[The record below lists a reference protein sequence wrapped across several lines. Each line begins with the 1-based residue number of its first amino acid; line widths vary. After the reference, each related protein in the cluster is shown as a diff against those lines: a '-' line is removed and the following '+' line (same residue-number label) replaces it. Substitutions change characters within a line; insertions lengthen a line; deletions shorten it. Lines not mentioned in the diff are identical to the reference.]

1 MVKRK
6 VIKIEPI
13 DTASTSPEKGEV
25 DDRTREFP
33 LFSSSLL
40 RGKGARG
47 GRGLDL
53 RATPLAGYE
62 REREKKRG

>member
-1 MVKRK
+1 MVKK
-6 VIKIEPI
+6 KAKIEIVPYPVE
-13 DTASTSPEKGEV
+13 STSPEEGEV

-47 GRGLDL
+47 GIGGLASV
-53 RATPLAGYE
+53 RPVAVGE
-62 REREKKRG
+62 V

>member
-1 MVKRK
+1 MVKKNK
-6 VIKIEPI
+6 VIEILPI
-13 DTASTSPEKGEV
+13 DESTSPEEGEV

-47 GRGLDL
+47 GIGGLASV
-53 RATPLAGYE
+53 RPVAVGE
-62 REREKKRG
+62 V

>member
-1 MVKRK
+1 MKKKNK
-6 VIKIEPI
+6 VIEIMPI
-13 DTASTSPEKGEV
+13 DESTSSGEV

-47 GRGLDL
+47 GIGGLASV
-53 RATPLAGYE
+53 RPAAVGE
-62 REREKKRG
+62 V

>member
-1 MVKRK
+1 MVKK
-6 VIKIEPI
+6 KEKIIEIIPI
-13 DTASTSPEKGEV
+13 DTDASPSSGEV

-47 GRGLDL
+47 GIGGLASVRL
-53 RATPLAGYE
+53 VAVGA
-62 REREKKRG
+62 